1 MTQRKLPLPQPE
13 IPISMSTA
21 TIEALFRYPVKG
33 FSAERLEA
41 AGLLPGETIL
51 NDRAFAVENG
61 ASGFDPENPTWLP
74 KVKFLCLMSIPELA
88 ALETRFD
95 DDSGR
100 FSLRAPDGREA
111 GGDLR
116 TPEGQEAVVSF
127 LEDFLRTGR
136 RGPLRVLRAAGHSFS
151 DVAAKVVSLI
161 NLASAAEIGGHLGAT
176 VDPVRFRGNVHVAG
190 LEPWV
195 EATWLGRTLALG
207 DARLKVTKTIQRCP
221 ATHVDPQA
229 GVRDMDVMGAIRALR
244 GDLDCGIYA
253 RVVEPGTIRPGDELR
268 VLD

>member
-1 MTQRKLPLPQPE
+1 
-13 IPISMSTA
+13 MSTA
-21 TIEALFRYPVKG
+21 SVEALFRYPVKG
-33 FSAERLEA
+33 FSAERLET

-51 NDRAFAVENG
+51 NDRAFAIENG
-61 ASGFDPENPTWLP
+61 ASGFDPGNPAWLP

-95 DDSGR
+95 DASSR
-100 FSLRAPDGREA
+100 FSLRAPDGRQVS
-111 GGDLR
+111 GDLR

-127 LEDFLRTGR
+127 LEGFLQTGK
-136 RGPLRVLRAAGHSFS
+136 RGPLRVLRAPGHSFS

-161 NLASAAEIGGHLGAT
+161 NLASAQEIEGRVGAT
-176 VDPVRFRGNVHVAG
+176 VDPVRFRGNVYVAG

-195 EATWLGRTLALG
+195 EATWLGRTLGIG
-207 DARLKVTKTIQRCP
+207 DARLTVTKTIQRCL
-221 ATHVDPQA
+221 ATHVGPKA
-229 GVRDMDVMGAIRALR
+229 GVRDMDVMGTIRALR

-253 RVVEPGTIRPGDELR
+253 RVVEPGTIRSGDELR